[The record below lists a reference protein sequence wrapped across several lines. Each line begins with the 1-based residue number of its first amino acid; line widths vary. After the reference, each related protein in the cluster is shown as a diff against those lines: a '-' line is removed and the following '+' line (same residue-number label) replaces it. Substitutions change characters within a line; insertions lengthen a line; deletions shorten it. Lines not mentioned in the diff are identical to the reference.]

1 MAANARVELT
11 PTESKSVVLP
21 LHQFAKCGR
30 GRNRLPLPKLK
41 KGSKPMTSDLH
52 SKHNKSGG
60 QSLTH
65 RTNYLR
71 IRIEMLSG

>member
-11 PTESKSVVLP
+11 PTESKSAVLP

-30 GRNRLPLPKLK
+30 GRNRLPLPILK

-52 SKHNKSGG
+52 SKHNKKRWVISNPPHK
-60 QSLTH
+60 LFK
-65 RTNYLR
+65 NPY
-71 IRIEMLSG
+71 